1 MDIKCERIFLLVT
14 KKDFYSQLPIT
25 RTLANSN
32 LALTRTKYRFPVDF
46 FLCSTCTEVKLE
58 TIPVSLD
65 SGPNCAYSLIHIYGS
80 KGNVFS
86 LNCTILFRIFPNGPT
101 LCIGRNVLEFML
113 GPKISLSV
121 DNS

>member
-1 MDIKCERIFLLVT
+1 MNIKCERIFLFVT

-65 SGPNCAYSLIHIYGS
+65 SGPNCAYSLIRIYGS

-86 LNCTILFRIFPNGPT
+86 LNCTILFRIFPKANIMYWKER
-101 LCIGRNVLEFML
+101 IGIYVGTKDKL
-113 GPKISLSV
+113 ISR
-121 DNS
+121 